1 MTIQELRIGNIIR
14 HNVKDETESLTGFC
28 EPNEDAISEDDM
40 WHFTGGVGFE
50 DAEPIPLTREWLEK
64 FGLFKYNNAWVFEM
78 PEERQYLG
86 GFSIF
91 DYGNRLAYNTS
102 DIINPP
108 LEFVHQLQNLYF
120 ALTGEEL
127 TLKK

>member
-1 MTIQELRIGNIIR
+1 MKIQELRIGNIIR
-14 HNVKDETESLTGFC
+14 HNVKDPESKTGFC
-28 EPNEDAISEDDM
+28 EPNEEAISQDDM
-40 WHFTGGVGFE
+40 WYFVGSSGLDE
-50 DAEPIPLTREWLEK
+50 AEPIPLTREWLAK
-64 FGLFKYNNAWVFEM
+64 FGLFKYNNAWVFEI

-91 DYGNRLAYNTS
+91 DYNDLLAYNS
-102 DIINPP
+102 ADMINPP

-127 TLKK
+127 TLTK